1 MATITLVTATDPR
14 ILLEAAADGFLVR
27 RQATPDTPFPS
38 PDYLLAL
45 RQGGIREDLVALTP
59 QQTSML

>member
-14 ILLEAAADGFLVR
+14 ILLEAAADGFLVQ
-27 RQATPDTPFPS
+27 RQAMPDAPFPS

-45 RQGGIREDLVALTP
+45 RQGGIREDLVAPTP